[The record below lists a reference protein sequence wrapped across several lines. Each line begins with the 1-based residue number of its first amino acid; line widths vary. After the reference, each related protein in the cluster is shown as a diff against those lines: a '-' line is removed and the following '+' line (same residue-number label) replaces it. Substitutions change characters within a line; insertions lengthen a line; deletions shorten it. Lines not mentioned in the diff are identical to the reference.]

1 VQELA
6 TYVTPHTIK
15 QVGSL
20 KVGFFGLTTPE
31 TNLLSLPAP
40 VIVDT
45 SIVPIAMAE
54 IATLRAQGCDV
65 VILLSHLGR
74 SIDEKLSAYLTGIDL
89 IIGAHSHETIT
100 EEGPAGSN
108 IPIVQGAPFYH
119 GIGVAQLLVDGDNVS
134 LLGNMVVPM
143 DASIPEATEVRTAVD
158 LMIAD
163 IESVYGPVYTTAIA
177 EATEEIEELAE
188 DLDVQGDHDTPLGN
202 LTTDAFRAW
211 GGTEIAIEPGGSV
224 AQPLYE
230 GPLVTADAF
239 RAISYGFNMKNG
251 LGYRM
256 ARFSVLGAEIIAGL
270 EFGIMDLGS
279 DEFMS
284 QVSGMSYSY
293 DPNRP
298 PTQRLVDV
306 KVGETSMDPMRR
318 YTVTANEF
326 VVLFFSVLGITP
338 QNVEVNEDT
347 TESMV
352 LAGYLQA
359 LQTVSPEISGRVRA
373 TSTTGVHEQAT
384 SDLHLFD
391 VVSQDGQARVDLTCG
406 YTENVT
412 VDLYTVNLRHIQ
424 VPTEI
429 IRTDEGV
436 HVTATTAALESG
448 MYIMRVKIGDCVNA
462 GRVVVTK

>member
-1 VQELA
+1 
-6 TYVTPHTIK
+6 
-15 QVGSL
+15 
-20 KVGFFGLTTPE
+20 
-31 TNLLSLPAP
+31 
-40 VIVDT
+40 
-45 SIVPIAMAE
+45 
-54 IATLRAQGCDV
+54 
-65 VILLSHLGR
+65 
-74 SIDEKLSAYLTGIDL
+74 
-89 IIGAHSHETIT
+89 
-100 EEGPAGSN
+100 
-108 IPIVQGAPFYH
+108 
-119 GIGVAQLLVDGDNVS
+119 
-134 LLGNMVVPM
+134 
-143 DASIPEATEVRTAVD
+143 
-158 LMIAD
+158 
-163 IESVYGPVYTTAIA
+163 
-177 EATEEIEELAE
+177 
-188 DLDVQGDHDTPLGN
+188 
-202 LTTDAFRAW
+202 
-211 GGTEIAIEPGGSV
+211 
-224 AQPLYE
+224 
-230 GPLVTADAF
+230 
-239 RAISYGFNMKNG
+239 
-251 LGYRM
+251 M
-256 ARFSVLGAEIIAGL
+256 ARFSVLGAEIMAGL

-284 QVSGMSYSY
+284 QVSGMSYAY